1 MPMRRSLEAWG
12 SVLGGGSAPP
22 GRSWQFPGGG
32 ADPPSSW
39 SLLLGGG
46 SAHVLNFTP
55 LPPCERHLSALEVPP
70 HRRFCRDLRWLCALR
85 VPGSCVKKK
94 S

>member
-1 MPMRRSLEAWG
+1 MLSAAHPLAAWG

-39 SLLLGGG
+39 SLLLGGAC
-46 SAHVLNFTP
+46 AHVLNFTP
-55 LPPCERHLSALEVPP
+55 PPASVICPPLHLNRDADAEMRTRCEGVVLI
-70 HRRFCRDLRWLCALR
+70 
-85 VPGSCVKKK
+85 
-94 S
+94 